1 MRFYCYFLLHTPNS
15 FAFLSIALQ
24 RALNNSP
31 CGYLFI
37 LPCTICFLTTEAFYV
52 SIVQYNYYF
61 RHTNRMIRIT
71 ALFCFYAARYRK
83 EGFCYMYSKKQR
95 ILAIIGIAAL
105 VLLYIIT
112 LICAIFNFD
121 GAGRMFKVSLFATI
135 FIPIILWLYIW
146 MYGKLT
152 NKHTIADFDN
162 MPATKA
168 IKDQKQKEEAE
179 QVTLS
184 KKNTRS

>member
-1 MRFYCYFLLHTPNS
+1 
-15 FAFLSIALQ
+15 
-24 RALNNSP
+24 
-31 CGYLFI
+31 
-37 LPCTICFLTTEAFYV
+37 
-52 SIVQYNYYF
+52 
-61 RHTNRMIRIT
+61 
-71 ALFCFYAARYRK
+71 
-83 EGFCYMYSKKQR
+83 MYSKKQR

-146 MYGKLT
+146 MYG
-152 NKHTIADFDN
+152 N

>member
-1 MRFYCYFLLHTPNS
+1 
-15 FAFLSIALQ
+15 
-24 RALNNSP
+24 
-31 CGYLFI
+31 
-37 LPCTICFLTTEAFYV
+37 
-52 SIVQYNYYF
+52 
-61 RHTNRMIRIT
+61 MIRIT

-168 IKDQKQKEEAE
+168 IKDQKQKEDA
-179 QVTLS
+179 QSVALS
-184 KKNTRS
+184 KSMHKSTDHKS

>member
-1 MRFYCYFLLHTPNS
+1 
-15 FAFLSIALQ
+15 
-24 RALNNSP
+24 
-31 CGYLFI
+31 
-37 LPCTICFLTTEAFYV
+37 
-52 SIVQYNYYF
+52 
-61 RHTNRMIRIT
+61 
-71 ALFCFYAARYRK
+71 
-83 EGFCYMYSKKQR
+83 MYSKKQR

-135 FIPIILWLYIW
+135 FILWLYIW

>member
-1 MRFYCYFLLHTPNS
+1 MVPL
-15 FAFLSIALQ
+15 FAQLAVVFRCKTSAHGTKFV
-24 RALNNSP
+24 AKTATLN
-31 CGYLFI
+31 I
-37 LPCTICFLTTEAFYV
+37 LP
-52 SIVQYNYYF
+52 
-61 RHTNRMIRIT
+61 
-71 ALFCFYAARYRK
+71 
-83 EGFCYMYSKKQR
+83 
-95 ILAIIGIAAL
+95 AL

-168 IKDQKQKEEAE
+168 INEPETERRSGTSDAFQ
-179 QVTLS
+179 
-184 KKNTRS
+184 KNTRS

>member
-1 MRFYCYFLLHTPNS
+1 
-15 FAFLSIALQ
+15 
-24 RALNNSP
+24 
-31 CGYLFI
+31 
-37 LPCTICFLTTEAFYV
+37 
-52 SIVQYNYYF
+52 
-61 RHTNRMIRIT
+61 
-71 ALFCFYAARYRK
+71 
-83 EGFCYMYSKKQR
+83 MYSKKQR

-121 GAGRMFKVSLFATI
+121 GTGRMFTVSLFATI

>member
-1 MRFYCYFLLHTPNS
+1 
-15 FAFLSIALQ
+15 
-24 RALNNSP
+24 
-31 CGYLFI
+31 
-37 LPCTICFLTTEAFYV
+37 
-52 SIVQYNYYF
+52 
-61 RHTNRMIRIT
+61 
-71 ALFCFYAARYRK
+71 
-83 EGFCYMYSKKQR
+83 MYSKKQR

-168 IKDQKQKEEAE
+168 IKDQKQKEDA
-179 QVTLS
+179 QSVTLS
-184 KKNTRS
+184 KSMHKSTDHQS

>member
-1 MRFYCYFLLHTPNS
+1 
-15 FAFLSIALQ
+15 
-24 RALNNSP
+24 
-31 CGYLFI
+31 
-37 LPCTICFLTTEAFYV
+37 
-52 SIVQYNYYF
+52 
-61 RHTNRMIRIT
+61 
-71 ALFCFYAARYRK
+71 
-83 EGFCYMYSKKQR
+83 MYSKKQR

-121 GAGRMFKVSLFATI
+121 SAGRMFKVSLFATI

-168 IKDQKQKEEAE
+168 IKDQKQKEDA
-179 QVTLS
+179 QNVTLS
-184 KKNTRS
+184 KAMHKSTDHKS